1 VFEIGNTL
9 REARLRQG
17 LDFPQ
22 IETGTKIRAKYLRA
36 LEDERFEILPT
47 PTYVKGFLRTYA
59 EYLGLDGQLY
69 LDEYNS
75 RFLVPSAE
83 ESTPQRPRR
92 SRARPRRERRVER
105 NAIML
110 AIVGIAVVTALI
122 IAAWRFGGGTSTPI
136 PNLKQAKPGVVRTR
150 TPKTAHLVVRAQRG
164 SSLVQVRLGSATG
177 RPVYQG
183 TLDRGQA
190 QSFTA
195 KRLWL
200 SIGTPEN
207 VSLRLGSRRLHVGG
221 AKPCLLIV
229 TRRGPVPAGPDS
241 C

>member
-9 REARLRQG
+9 REARLRQD
-17 LDFPQ
+17 LDFPE
-22 IETGTKIRAKYLRA
+22 IELGTKIRAKYLRA
-36 LEDERFEILPT
+36 LEDEQFDVLPS

-75 RFLVPSAE
+75 RFLVASAE
-83 ESTPQRPRR
+83 DEVAQRPRR

-105 NAIML
+105 NAIVL
-110 AIVGIAVVTALI
+110 AILGLGIVTALVF
-122 IAAWRFGGGTSTPI
+122 AAWQFGGGSSPSI
-136 PNLKQAKPGVVRTR
+136 PNLKAAKPGATT
-150 TPKTAHLVVRAQRG
+150 TPKTAHLVIRAVRG
-164 SSLVQVRLGSATG
+164 SSSIQWRLGSAEG
-177 RPVYQG
+177 KRRGSV
-183 TLDRGQA
+183 TLEKGEQHA
-190 QSFTA
+190 FTA

-200 SIGTPEN
+200 SISTPEN
-207 VSLRLGSRRLHVGG
+207 VSFKLDGRRLRVGG

-229 TRRGPVPAGPDS
+229 TRSGPVPAGPDS

>member
-1 VFEIGNTL
+1 LFEIGNTL

-17 LDFPQ
+17 LDFPE
-22 IETGTKIRAKYLRA
+22 IELATKIRAKYLRA

-75 RFLVPSAE
+75 RFLVPTDE
-83 ESTPQRPRR
+83 EAPARPRR
-92 SRARPRRERRVER
+92 VHARPRRERRVER
-105 NAIML
+105 NAVLL
-110 AIVGIAVVTALI
+110 AILGIAVVTALVF
-122 IAAWRFGGGTSTPI
+122 AAWQFGGGSPTTSI
-136 PNLKQAKPGVVRTR
+136 PNLKESKGATA
-150 TPKTAHLVVRAQRG
+150 TPKTTHLVVRALRG
-164 SSLVQVRLGSATG
+164 ASLLQVRLGSATG

-183 TLDRGQA
+183 TLERGQA

-207 VSLRLGSRRLHVGG
+207 ISLKLDRRRLRVGG

-229 TRRGPVPAGPDS
+229 TRKGPVQAGPDS